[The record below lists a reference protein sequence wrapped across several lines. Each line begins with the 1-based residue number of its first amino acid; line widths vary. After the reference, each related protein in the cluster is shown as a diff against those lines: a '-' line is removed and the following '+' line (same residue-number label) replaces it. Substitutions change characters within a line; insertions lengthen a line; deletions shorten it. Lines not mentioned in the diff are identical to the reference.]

1 MPIYEYFCRD
11 CNTIFQF
18 LIRGDR
24 SESDLKC
31 PRCSRGGLKRVMST
45 FSTTSSKNR
54 SDDDMAADLADID
67 ENDPRSM
74 AKAVRKMADEMGED
88 LGPELEHA
96 LNRLEAGE
104 DPEKIE
110 QELEEMGFGEGD
122 MPGMGAPGPS
132 RDPGL
137 Y

>member
-1 MPIYEYFCRD
+1 MPIYEYLCSS
-11 CNTIFQF
+11 CNTIYQF
-18 LIRGDR
+18 LMREDRKEDELLCPKCKAGD
-24 SESDLKC
+24 
-31 PRCSRGGLKRVMST
+31 LKRVMST
-45 FSTTSSKNR
+45 FSTTSPGKG
-54 SDDDMAADLADID
+54 SDDDMAADFGDID

-110 QELEEMGFGEGD
+110 QELEEMGLGDEG
-122 MPGMGAPGPS
+122 GMGAPGPS

>member
-1 MPIYEYFCRD
+1 MPIYEYLCSS
-11 CNTIFQF
+11 CNTIYQF
-18 LIRGDR
+18 LMRGDR
-24 SESDLKC
+24 KEEELVC
-31 PRCSRGGLKRVMST
+31 PGCKKTGLQRMMSS
-45 FSTTSSKNR
+45 FSTSSSKR
-54 SDDDMAADLADID
+54 SSDGDMAEDLEGID
-67 ENDPRSM
+67 ESDPRSM
-74 AKAVRKMADEMGED
+74 ARAVRKMADEMGED

-110 QELEEMGFGEGD
+110 QELEEMGLGEEG
-122 MPGMGAPGPS
+122 GMGAPGPS

>member
-1 MPIYEYFCRD
+1 MPIYEYCCHS
-11 CNTIFQF
+11 CNTIYQF
-18 LIRGDR
+18 LMRGERREDQ
-24 SESDLKC
+24 LKC
-31 PRCSRGGLKRVMST
+31 PKCGIDGLERIMSI
-45 FSTTSSKNR
+45 FSTTSSKQR
-54 SDDDMAADLADID
+54 SDDEMASDLADLD

-74 AKAVRKMADEMGED
+74 AKAVRTMADEMGEN

-110 QELEEMGFGEGD
+110 QELEEMGFGEEGA
-122 MPGMGAPGPS
+122 PGMGTASPS